1 MNFTENKMSNS
12 TTRKIKL
19 NFIFSLLAQA
29 VTLFVGI
36 IVPRLFI
43 INFGSEVNGYINSIN
58 QIFVYIALLEAGVG
72 SAAVFSLYSPVGHGD
87 KDKINGILSATH
99 RFYRRTAWIYLGI
112 IIVLSFVYPLLV
124 KSSLSYPLM
133 VGIFLISGCGGVV
146 AYFFHAKYKLLLDVD
161 GKSYVISV
169 ITSVYQIALSLG
181 KAIFLL
187 LGWHILLVQSLYVAL
202 SLVQAAVFGWY
213 IKKSY
218 PWLNLKAR
226 PDNASISKSK
236 NAFVHQISGLIFN
249 NTDVLILTFVCDLKV
264 VSVYALY
271 KTLVSLVGALI
282 THFLNSINFK
292 LGQTFEDKPKFL
304 KMFDAFETFHI
315 TLTFSLCTVAY
326 LFLLPFMR
334 LYTNGM
340 DANYLLTYMPLLA
353 IASEILSYIRLPAQS
368 VITFAGH
375 FKETQWRSVAESV
388 INLTTSLILV
398 FVFEHYWGLGIYG
411 VLLGTVLALLY
422 RTNDILI
429 YANKKILN
437 RSPKKVYTTCVVC
450 LIISVA
456 FVAVFNMVD
465 FKFANYLTLTIGAAI
480 TCITVIIVQFIANF
494 AVDRA
499 SGKFVISLLKGK
511 HLNK

>member
-1 MNFTENKMSNS
+1 MSNN
-12 TTRKIKL
+12 TTKKIKL

-72 SAAVFSLYSPVGHGD
+72 SAAVFSLYSPVGRGD
-87 KDKINGILSATH
+87 RDKINGILSATH
-99 RFYRRTAWIYLGI
+99 RFYTRTAWVYLGI
-112 IIVLSFVYPLLV
+112 VVALSFVYPLLV
-124 KSSLSYPLM
+124 RSSLSYPLM
-133 VGIFLISGCGGVV
+133 VGIFLISGGSGVV

-161 GKSYVISV
+161 GRSYVISV
-169 ITSVYQIALSLG
+169 ISSVYQIALSLG

-187 LGWHILLVQSLYVAL
+187 LGWHILIVQSLYVVL
-202 SLVQAAVFGWY
+202 SLAQAAAFGWY
-213 IKKSY
+213 MKKSY
-218 PWLNLKAR
+218 PWLNLKAK

-236 NAFVHQISGLIFN
+236 NVFIHQVSGFIFN

-292 LGQTFEDKPKFL
+292 LGQTFSDRQKFL

-326 LFLLPFMR
+326 VFLLPFLR
-334 LYTNGM
+334 LYTVGM

-353 IASEILSYIRLPAQS
+353 IASEVLSYIRLPAQS

-388 INLTTSLILV
+388 INLVSSITLV
-398 FVFEHYWGLGIYG
+398 LVFEHFFGLGIYG
-411 VLLGTVLALLY
+411 VLIGTVLALLY

-429 YANKKILN
+429 YTNKRILG
-437 RSPKKVYTTCVVC
+437 RSPKKVYLNCAVNLVVSALFVSLFNLLNLSLDNYFL
-450 LIISVA
+450 LIVAAGIFCISIL
-456 FVAVFNMVD
+456 AVNL
-465 FKFANYLTLTIGAAI
+465 A
-480 TCITVIIVQFIANF
+480 ANF
-494 AVDRA
+494 AVDINSA
-499 SGKFVISLLKGK
+499 KYLLSYLK
-511 HLNK
+511 NKVKNKN